1 MGHSGSNNHHKL
13 SLGGL
18 VITLGIIY
26 GDIGTSPLYVMKAI
40 IGEGHLIERAVVL
53 GGVSLVF
60 WTLLLQTTLKYV
72 WLTLQAD
79 NNGEGGVFS
88 LYTLVRRRE
97 RWLMYAAILGGS
109 CMLSEGVITPPIS
122 VSSAIE
128 GLEMK
133 YHGIP
138 VVPITISIISLLF
151 FVQRFGTATIGGSFG
166 PIMLVWFTML
176 AVLGVYGIA
185 MNPEVLAAVNPYHG
199 LYLLTHNPKGLL
211 ILGAVFLCTT
221 GAEALYADLGHC
233 GRHNIRTS
241 WIFVG
246 TALVLNYFGQAGW
259 LLRQEGM
266 SLGDRNPF
274 YSMMPDWWIWPGI
287 IISVLA
293 AIIASQALISG
304 SFTLVSEAIRL
315 GLLPKMTVK
324 FPTFLKGQIYIPAV
338 NTFLWVGCIIVVL
351 YFRKSAAM
359 EAAYGLAIISAMLC
373 TTILLANWLVIRRTH
388 EAIVWCFL
396 IVYLSLE
403 LVFFYGNAS
412 KFYEGGYVTVIMA
425 LLFFTLMWL
434 WVKAKKIRAVYN
446 DEVKIKD
453 FLDQLILL
461 SNDIEVPKFSTNLA
475 FLTTSKHHKKVES
488 KVLYSIL
495 QTQPKRADVYWFIH
509 IQTTD
514 EPYTMQYEVNT
525 IAPDDVYKVIFRLG
539 FRVQQRMNVFMNK
552 VVEELVE
559 NNELNVQSRYHTVS
573 SKYPTGDFRFVLI
586 EEFLS
591 NENELPWKQQII
603 MSTYLS
609 IKRLVSSPKNWFG
622 LDSDSVLEEKV
633 PLLLDP
639 VKEVRLQRINR
650 KIGLPVSGEK

>member
-1 MGHSGSNNHHKL
+1 
-13 SLGGL
+13 
-18 VITLGIIY
+18 
-26 GDIGTSPLYVMKAI
+26 
-40 IGEGHLIERAVVL
+40 
-53 GGVSLVF
+53 
-60 WTLLLQTTLKYV
+60 
-72 WLTLQAD
+72 
-79 NNGEGGVFS
+79 
-88 LYTLVRRRE
+88 
-97 RWLMYAAILGGS
+97 
-109 CMLSEGVITPPIS
+109 
-122 VSSAIE
+122 
-128 GLEMK
+128 
-133 YHGIP
+133 
-138 VVPITISIISLLF
+138 
-151 FVQRFGTATIGGSFG
+151 
-166 PIMLVWFTML
+166 
-176 AVLGVYGIA
+176 
-185 MNPEVLAAVNPYHG
+185 
-199 LYLLTHNPKGLL
+199 
-211 ILGAVFLCTT
+211 
-221 GAEALYADLGHC
+221 
-233 GRHNIRTS
+233 
-241 WIFVG
+241 
-246 TALVLNYFGQAGW
+246 
-259 LLRQEGM
+259 
-266 SLGDRNPF
+266 
-274 YSMMPDWWIWPGI
+274 
-287 IISVLA
+287 
-293 AIIASQALISG
+293 
-304 SFTLVSEAIRL
+304 
-315 GLLPKMTVK
+315 
-324 FPTFLKGQIYIPAV
+324 
-338 NTFLWVGCIIVVL
+338 
-351 YFRKSAAM
+351 
-359 EAAYGLAIISAMLC
+359 
-373 TTILLANWLVIRRTH
+373 
-388 EAIVWCFL
+388 
-396 IVYLSLE
+396 
-403 LVFFYGNAS
+403 
-412 KFYEGGYVTVIMA
+412 
-425 LLFFTLMWL
+425 
-434 WVKAKKIRAVYN
+434 
-446 DEVKIKD
+446 VKIKD